1 MRISDY
7 KLAEPEIP
15 KISKTQFLKLTPEKQ
30 KEYLRLYKTQIIP
43 KLSVLREHHRFYTIH
58 GGRGSGKSTSVAKIL
73 LQKMTAEP
81 HTLLC
86 CREIQNSLAESSYQ
100 MLVDMIEYQQLEGW
114 IIQKERIYHQNGSKV
129 IFHGLRDTQASNSL
143 KSVVNIS
150 LVWCEEAQ
158 SLSANS
164 LRILL
169 PTVREEGAE
178 FYFTYNP
185 ETEEDAV
192 EIIKT
197 RKDVLDVEVNWY
209 DNPFFPQQLRD
220 EMEADFAT
228 NPDEAEHVW
237 NGCYRKQAD
246 NAVMSRIVVHEA
258 MEREVDET
266 GDYQIAVDVARYG
279 SDSSIISMRK
289 GLKLLE
295 LKEFKNISLVE
306 LCDRIETVAM
316 KNRQVKIKVDE
327 TGVGGG
333 VVDILKSRGY
343 NNVIGINFGSKP
355 QDTDKFADLPSEMW
369 CTFPISDVSLLND
382 SGLFHELTDRRFSY
396 DHKARR
402 AVESKDSYKS
412 RNNGK
417 SPDKADSVLMLYYE
431 PKIIRPMLY

>member
-289 GLKLLE
+289 GLKLKE
-295 LKEFKNISLVE
+295 LKEYKNMSLVE
-306 LCDRIETVAM
+306 LCGHIEVMAGNNHNMT
-316 KNRQVKIKVDE
+316 IKVDE

-333 VVDILKSRGY
+333 VVDILQSRGY
-343 NNVIGINFGSKP
+343 RNVIGINFGSKP

-369 CTFPISDVSLLND
+369 CTFPISEVSLLND
-382 SGLFHELTDRRFSY
+382 AGLFHELTDRRFSY

-402 AVESKDSYKS
+402 AVESKDSYKA

-417 SPDKADSVLMLYYE
+417 SPDKADSVLMLFYE
-431 PKIIRPMLY
+431 PKINRPMLY